1 MKDEFVEIDTKPLE
15 SAGKSSTLVGSSKS
29 ASKDRQRKSYTLQK
43 KLECLDYYKKHGKD
57 LFWSEF
63 EDKVR
68 VESQVYII

>member
-15 SAGKSSTLVGSSKS
+15 SAPKRSTL

-57 LFWSEF
+57 LFWTEF

-68 VESQVYII
+68 VNKKPQM